1 MNFENILE
9 GNQKERFKQAANRL
23 LTECFLL
30 KQVNETVGDYLF
42 VQKNIELFRSYFALL
57 GYEINVQEEYGVIGL
72 DSGSG
77 AGRLQLR
84 KLDSILLLILRLLYI
99 EGRKSITNG
108 REIYITV
115 EQIYNK
121 YNMLALR
128 DKIERKRTE
137 MRAVMALF
145 KRYRLLRNLD
155 ADMSDPDTRIE
166 IYPSI
171 LLAVNSES
179 LQAAYEAAQAQL
191 AQYAIGGDEDEPAEY
206 DADADQNS
214 PD

>member
-1 MNFENILE
+1 MNFENILQ

-23 LTECFLL
+23 LTECFIL
-30 KQVNETVGDYLF
+30 KQVNETVSDYLF

-72 DSGSG
+72 NSGLG

-108 REIYITV
+108 REIYITI
-115 EQIYNK
+115 EQIYSK
-121 YNMLALR
+121 YNMLALHE
-128 DKIERKRTE
+128 KIERKRTE
-137 MRAVMALF
+137 MRMIMALF

-155 ADMSDPDTRIE
+155 ADTRIE

-179 LQAAYEAAQAQL
+179 LQAAYEKAQAQL
-191 AQYAIGGDEDEPAEY
+191 AQYATGDDIDEPAEY
-206 DADADQNS
+206 NADVDKDS
-214 PD
+214 ID

>member
-1 MNFENILE
+1 MNFENILQ

-23 LTECFLL
+23 LTECFIL
-30 KQVNETVGDYLF
+30 KQVNETVSDYLF

-72 DSGSG
+72 NSGLG

-108 REIYITV
+108 REIYITI
-115 EQIYNK
+115 EQIYSK
-121 YNMLALR
+121 YNMLALHE
-128 DKIERKRTE
+128 KIERKRTE
-137 MRAVMALF
+137 IRMIMALF
-145 KRYRLLRNLD
+145 NRYRLLRNLD

-179 LQAAYEAAQAQL
+179 LQATYEKSQAQL
-191 AQYAIGGDEDEPAEY
+191 AQYATGDDIDEPAEY
-206 DADADQNS
+206 NADVDKDS
-214 PD
+214 ID